1 MDSDTTLI
9 ERFRLHG
16 DETAFNQLVER
27 HKRDAYRLAYRVAGN
42 HEDAH
47 DLAQEAFIRVYRS
60 LERFRG
66 DSSFRTWL
74 YRIVMNL
81 SLNHV
86 KRARRHTDGHV
97 AVEDVSLPVPARGL
111 TSVLAEEERR
121 RLSDA
126 IERLPERQRRTLIL
140 KTYEELKYTEI
151 SAIMGCSVGTAK
163 ANFFHAVRGLRRLLG
178 VGATPASEATASEQH
193 SYGVNR

>member
-151 SAIMGCSVGTAK
+151 SAIRSEPPKRTSFTQSEVCAGSSVSG
-163 ANFFHAVRGLRRLLG
+163 RPRPPRRPLRSSIPTG
-178 VGATPASEATASEQH
+178 
-193 SYGVNR
+193 